1 MKLVN
6 SQIKMVIHYEVHEN
20 FSHQYRNAIRHIL
33 SQLPTFEANQIKLS
47 ESQNQIIET
56 FLLPTESHYFALKKL
71 RKSKNH
77 FLFGRLDPFIK
88 GGLDK
93 LECYGIKC

>member
-1 MKLVN
+1 MN
-6 SQIKMVIHYEVHEN
+6 SQIKMVIHYEVNEN
-20 FSHQYRNAIRHIL
+20 FRHQYKNAISHIL

-77 FLFGRLDPFIK
+77 SLFGLLDLYIK
-88 GGLDK
+88 GGLEQM
-93 LECYGIKC
+93 ECYGIKS